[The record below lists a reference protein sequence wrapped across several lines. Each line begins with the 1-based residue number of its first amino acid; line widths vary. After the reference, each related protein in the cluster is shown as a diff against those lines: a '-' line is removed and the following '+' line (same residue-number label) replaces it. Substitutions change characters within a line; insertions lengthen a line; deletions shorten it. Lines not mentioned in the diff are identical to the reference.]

1 MTTRALERAHAPGPE
16 RWWAESWGFT
26 FTQPDAEAPNPVA
39 GRRTGWLGGFVEF
52 TVLPRQR
59 KAWFCAGI
67 VREGRPYVLCRDHDL
82 AAPADANVFEV
93 RGDGL
98 WSHAICETPGEHW
111 TVAMEAFALAFD
123 DPLDAWG
130 KELGDRV
137 GLAFDLEW
145 EGSAK
150 RITSEPGETPGSGSY
165 STPCEVNGVLQ
176 VGDDEW
182 EIAGVGARSHRWGIP
197 VAADLA
203 RWRSGALDA
212 PADGVMADRDTLA
225 VAPFLAVLADD
236 PDALV
241 ARSVQVR
248 RTLDR
253 LTFPDGKS
261 ALQWTEIAL
270 TDGEPPLR

>member
-1 MTTRALERAHAPGPE
+1 MTVRALERSHQSGPE

-26 FTQPDAEAPNPVA
+26 FALPDAELPNPVA
-39 GRRTGWLGGFVEF
+39 GRSSGWLGGFVEF

-67 VREGRPYVLCRDHDL
+67 VGEGRPYVLCRDHDL
-82 AAPADANVFEV
+82 ATPADANVLEV
-93 RGDGL
+93 RGGGL

-130 KELGDRV
+130 TELGDPV

-150 RITSEPGETPGSGSY
+150 RIASEVTDAPGHGRY
-165 STPCEVNGVLQ
+165 ATPCEVNGVLQ
-176 VGDDEW
+176 LGDDEW

-197 VAADLA
+197 VEHDLA
-203 RWRSGALDA
+203 RWRSDPLDVPATDAA
-212 PADGVMADRDTLA
+212 PDRLTLA
-225 VAPFLAVLADD
+225 VAPLLAELADD
-236 PDALV
+236 PDATV
-241 ARSVQVR
+241 ARPGPVR

-253 LTFPDGKS
+253 LTWLDGAT
-261 ALQWTEIAL
+261 ALQWTEVLL
-270 TDGEPPLR
+270 TGGEAPHR